1 MISTIIENLYILNI
15 FITIIA
21 ILEIIISNKQ
31 SEASIAWILV
41 ILIVPVIG
49 IGLYILIGVEWRKWN
64 RYKLVSQLPEDFFRK
79 HLGKELSDQK
89 YMINESEISKD
100 ETMQDVIKNMNL
112 LLTSNQVPLTLDNQ
126 VKVYFRGKEH
136 FDDMLNELNKAET
149 SIHMEYFIWRSD
161 SLGERIKDILIDRA
175 RAGVQVKL
183 IFDGLGSF
191 GRISFKYRRELRD
204 AGIDFSYFLDLN
216 RLIARLKINYSNHKK
231 IVVIDGRTAYTG
243 GMNIG
248 EEYISGGSQFNEWR
262 DTHVRLTGSCVSI
275 LQTIFLTDW
284 FNCKKEMLIK
294 EDFFPKQLD
303 DISGI
308 PIQVAVSGPDSKW
321 GSIELLYF
329 NMITNA
335 KHEILIQSP
344 YFIPDDAILKAMESA
359 ALSGVNVTLMM
370 TGVPDKHIPWWSAFT
385 YFQPLLEAGVKILH
399 YETGFL
405 HSKVIVMDNIVS
417 TVGTCNMDIRSFKLN
432 YEVNA
437 VFYDESLAEELKK
450 QFNSDRTFCHEIT
463 LEEIQSLSLLKQLRN
478 SFCRIFSP
486 LM

>member
-1 MISTIIENLYILNI
+1 MISIIIEHLYILNI

-49 IGLYILIGVEWRKWN
+49 IGLYVLIGVEWRKWS
-64 RYKLVSQLPEDFFRK
+64 RYKLVSQLPEEFFQK

-89 YMINESEISKD
+89 YMIRESEISKD

-112 LLTSNQVPLTLDNQ
+112 LLTSNQVPLTLDNK
-126 VKVYFRGKEH
+126 VKVYFGGKEH
-136 FDDMLNELNKAET
+136 FDDMLNELKTAKT
-149 SIHMEYFIWRSD
+149 SIHMEYFIWKSD
-161 SLGERIKDILIDRA
+161 HLGQRIKDILVERA
-175 RAGVQVKL
+175 SAGVQIKL

-204 AGIDFSYFLDLN
+204 AGIEFSYFLDLN

-231 IVVIDGRTAYTG
+231 IVVIDGKTAYTG

-248 EEYISGGSQFNEWR
+248 EEYISGGSHYNEWR
-262 DTHVRLTGSCVSI
+262 DTHVRLTGSSVSI

-284 FNCKKEMLIK
+284 FNCKNEMLIE
-294 EDFFPKQLD
+294 EDFFPAQLE

-308 PIQVAVSGPDSKW
+308 PIQIAVSGPDSKW

-335 KHEILIQSP
+335 NHEILIQSP

-359 ALSGVNVTLMM
+359 ALSGVDVTLMM
-370 TGVPDKHIPWWSAFT
+370 TGIPDKRIVWWSAFT

-437 VFYDESLAEELKK
+437 VFYDETLATELKK
-450 QFNSDRTFCHEIT
+450 QFSHDKSRCREIT
-463 LEEIQSLSLLKQLRN
+463 LKEIQSLSLLKQLRN